1 MTKTVRHVHDDERR
15 ARLAMRHALAPSA
28 RAESPEA
35 VAQAL
40 VALHGTEPASIPLS
54 CWARMDAVTRDDVDA
69 AFHSTRTLVRQVSM
83 RQTLFGVRRD
93 VLPAVHGTVCRRFA
107 ARARAQLVHGVAKA
121 GVSGSG
127 ATEGSGATA
136 EDGVSW
142 VQRACEAVLA
152 ELDKGEP
159 LTAREIREGVPEAV
173 GSYDQGAGTRW
184 ASTVQLTPK
193 VIGLLHLEGAILRA
207 GYEGDWRNQRPRW
220 TTTTRWWG
228 APVTPLDERAGHAEL
243 VRRWLFAYGPGTD
256 ADIAWWLG
264 TTKGAVRTALAQ
276 IGALPVSVTGSE
288 LPGWLLPDDLEPV
301 AAPEPWVAL
310 LPLLDP
316 TVMGWRD
323 RGFVLG
329 DHAPALF
336 DSVGNAG
343 TTILVDG
350 RVVGVWVQD
359 DDQRVRSHLLEPVT
373 SAQRDAIAADT
384 DRLTAWLDGQR
395 VFSVYPSPA
404 MRDALA

>member
-1 MTKTVRHVHDDERR
+1 M
-15 ARLAMRHALAPSA
+15 
-28 RAESPEA
+28 
-35 VAQAL
+35 
-40 VALHGTEPASIPLS
+40 
-54 CWARMDAVTRDDVDA
+54 
-69 AFHSTRTLVRQVSM
+69 
-83 RQTLFGVRRD
+83 
-93 VLPAVHGTVCRRFA
+93 
-107 ARARAQLVHGVAKA
+107 
-121 GVSGSG
+121 
-127 ATEGSGATA
+127 
-136 EDGVSW
+136 
-142 VQRACEAVLA
+142 
-152 ELDKGEP
+152 
-159 LTAREIREGVPEAV
+159 
-173 GSYDQGAGTRW
+173 
-184 ASTVQLTPK
+184 
-193 VIGLLHLEGAILRA
+193 
-207 GYEGDWRNQRPRW
+207 
-220 TTTTRWWG
+220 
-228 APVTPLDERAGHAEL
+228 TPLDERAGHAEL

-301 AAPEPWVAL
+301 AAPESWVAL

-373 SAQRDAIAADT
+373 SAQRDAIAAET

-395 VFSVYPSPA
+395 VFSVYPSPT